1 MELTATIEL
10 SVQQVRELIR
20 RGLLDEGIQ
29 ISPDKIIF
37 NIEKEYHG
45 DQRDHWETYELKKIK
60 ITDVKM
66 NRAKYSD

>member
-29 ISPDKIIF
+29 IFPDKIIF

-45 DQRDHWETYELKKIK
+45 DQRDSWETYELKKIK
-60 ITDVKM
+60 ITDVKI
-66 NRAKYSD
+66 NRAKYSN